1 LAKTNKKQEDEK
13 LQIILD
19 TSAMYSL
26 MDKGDINHNLVKD
39 FFLKNDKIYYFLPS
53 TIIPELC
60 YLINTRLGPYFEIKL
75 LQEVNKSFHL
85 EILKDE
91 DIIRILEI
99 LKKYDTLNIGY
110 VDASII
116 SIAERLKVNKILTL
130 DRKHFEVVAPRG
142 FDCFDI
148 LI

>member
-1 LAKTNKKQEDEK
+1 M
-13 LQIILD
+13 QIIVE
-19 TSAMYSL
+19 TSVLYSL
-26 MDKGDINHNLVKD
+26 MNNRDKNHKLVKNY
-39 FFLKNDKIYYFLPS
+39 FLNNKNIYYILPS

-60 YLINTRLGPYFEIKL
+60 YLINTKLGSYFEIK
-75 LQEVNKSFHL
+75 FL
-85 EILKDE
+85 EEINQNFNLEPIKDE
-91 DIIRILEI
+91 DILRIIEI

-110 VDASII
+110 VDASIVA
-116 SIAERLKVNKILTL
+116 IAERLKINKILTL

>member
-1 LAKTNKKQEDEK
+1 
-13 LQIILD
+13 
-19 TSAMYSL
+19 M
-26 MDKGDINHNLVKD
+26 
-39 FFLKNDKIYYFLPS
+39 
-53 TIIPELC
+53 PELC

-91 DIIRILEI
+91 DIIRIVEI
-99 LKKYDTLNIGY
+99 LKKYETLNIGY

-116 SIAERLKVNKILTL
+116 AIAERLKVNKILTL

>member
-1 LAKTNKKQEDEK
+1 
-13 LQIILD
+13 
-19 TSAMYSL
+19 
-26 MDKGDINHNLVKD
+26 MDKSDKNYDIVKE
-39 FFLKNDKIYYFLPS
+39 FFLKNNGFYYILPS
-53 TIIPELC
+53 TVMPELC

-75 LQEVNKSFHL
+75 LQEVNKNFHL

-91 DIIRILEI
+91 DIIRIVEI
-99 LKKYDTLNIGY
+99 LKKYDSLNIGY

-116 SIAERLKVNKILTL
+116 AIAERLKVNKILTL
-130 DRKHFEVVAPRG
+130 DRKHFKVVAPRG

>member
-1 LAKTNKKQEDEK
+1 LAKTDKKQEDEK

-19 TSAMYSL
+19 ASAIYSL
-26 MDKGDINHNLVKD
+26 IDKGDKSHNLVKD
-39 FFLKNDKIYYFLPS
+39 FFLKKKGIYYILPS
-53 TIIPELC
+53 TVIPELC
-60 YLINTRLGPYFEIKL
+60 YLINTRLGSYFEIKL

-91 DIIRILEI
+91 DIIRIIEI

-110 VDASII
+110 VDTSII
-116 SIAERLKVNKILTL
+116 AIAERLKVNKILTL